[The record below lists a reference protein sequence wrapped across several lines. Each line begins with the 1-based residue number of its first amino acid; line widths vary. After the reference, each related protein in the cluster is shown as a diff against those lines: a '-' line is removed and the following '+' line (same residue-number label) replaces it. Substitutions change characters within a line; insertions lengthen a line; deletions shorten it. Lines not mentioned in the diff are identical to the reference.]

1 MAACQDVLPTPL
13 GIGHAPSGGG
23 CGHHLVESIHAGV
36 SAAIPRRALRADGL
50 LHTLRRVSTW
60 FLLGAL
66 PVVIVLAPLVVGFHH
81 GTGAWALD
89 FNGNFVVPARDILRG
104 VSPYH
109 THYLEHVRAAV
120 AAGRRPDQFSH
131 GVFATYPAPALL
143 IGVPFTYLPAAVAEW
158 LWVGL
163 MVVSAALAL
172 HLAGARDWRV
182 YGAAL
187 LTPAMGTSLAYGT
200 VNCALMLGLAA
211 TWRWRDRAWRCGAAL
226 GALIALKLI
235 FLPLLAWLV
244 LTRRWL
250 AAVASCACAAAL
262 WLVGWALIGFHGFTG
277 YPHVLS
283 LLSGIEQ
290 RQGFSTV
297 SNALALGLGERV
309 ASVVPYVLGAGV
321 TALLWVA
328 VRRGGPRAD
337 AHGFLLAVLAMLVLS
352 PIVWLHYLVL
362 LLVPLAV
369 LRPRFGLAWLMPC
382 LLWALPFA
390 GYTPANPLQRVA
402 VIAAILGTVAFAIG
416 PRRLRPAF
424 SPSGGGTLSG
434 WR

>member
-1 MAACQDVLPTPL
+1 
-13 GIGHAPSGGG
+13 
-23 CGHHLVESIHAGV
+23 V
-36 SAAIPRRALRADGL
+36 SAAIPRRAIHVDGL
-50 LHTLRRVSTW
+50 KRTLGRVSTW
-60 FLLGAL
+60 LLLGAL
-66 PVVIVLAPLVVGFHH
+66 PVVIVFAPLIVGFHN

-89 FNGNFVVPARDILRG
+89 FNGNFVRPARDILNG

-109 THYLEHVRAAV
+109 TAYLEHVRAAV
-120 AAGRRPDQFSH
+120 AHGVRPDRFSK

-143 IGVPFTYLPAAVAEW
+143 IGVPFTYLPAALAEW
-158 LWVGL
+158 LWLGL
-163 MVVSAALAL
+163 MVSCAALAL
-172 HLAGARDWRV
+172 RIVGVRDWRV

-211 TWRWRDRAWRCGAAL
+211 TWRWRDQAWRAGAAL

-244 LTRRWL
+244 FTRRWP
-250 AAVASCACAAAL
+250 AAIASCVCALSL
-262 WLVGWALIGFHGFTG
+262 WLVGWALIGFHGLTD
-277 YPHVLS
+277 YPHILS
-283 LLSGIEQ
+283 LLSGIER

-297 SNALALGLGERV
+297 SNALAFGLGDRV
-309 ASVVPYVLGAGV
+309 ASVMPYVLGAGV
-321 TALLWVA
+321 TALLWLA
-328 VRRGGPRAD
+328 VRRGDPRAD
-337 AHGFLLAVLAMLVLS
+337 AHGFLLAVLAMLVFS
-352 PIVWLHYLVL
+352 PIVWLHYLVF

-369 LRPRFGLAWLMPC
+369 LRPRFGVAWLMPS

-390 GYTPANPLQRVA
+390 GYTPANPLQRTA

-416 PRRLRPAF
+416 PRNLRPLF
-424 SPSGGGTLSG
+424 SLRSRGSGGTLPG

>member
-1 MAACQDVLPTPL
+1 
-13 GIGHAPSGGG
+13 
-23 CGHHLVESIHAGV
+23 V
-36 SAAIPRRALRADGL
+36 SAAIPRRSLHFDGL
-50 LHTLRRVSTW
+50 KRTLGRVSTW
-60 FLLGAL
+60 LLLGAL
-66 PVVIVLAPLVVGFHH
+66 PVLIVFAPLIVGFHN

-89 FNGNFVVPARDILRG
+89 FNGNFVTPARDILRG

-109 THYLEHVRAAV
+109 TAYLEHVRAAV
-120 AAGRRPDQFSH
+120 SAGHRPDEFSK

-158 LWVGL
+158 LWLGF
-163 MVVSAALAL
+163 MVASAALAL
-172 HLAGARDWRV
+172 RLVGVRDWRV

-211 TWRWRDRAWRCGAAL
+211 TWRWRDQAWRAGAAL

-244 LTRRWL
+244 FTRRWS
-250 AAVASCACAAAL
+250 AAVASCACALSL
-262 WLVGWALIGFHGFTG
+262 WLVGWALIGFNSLAE

-283 LLSGIEQ
+283 LLSGIEK

-297 SNALALGLGERV
+297 ATALALGLSDRA

-321 TALLWVA
+321 TALLWLA
-328 VRRGGPRAD
+328 VRRGGARAD
-337 AHGFLLAVLAMLVLS
+337 AHGFLLAVLAMLVFS
-352 PIVWLHYLVL
+352 PILWLHYLVF

-369 LRPRFGLAWLMPC
+369 LRPRFGVAWLMPS
-382 LLWALPFA
+382 LLWAMPFA
-390 GYTPANPLQRVA
+390 GYTPANPIQRMA
-402 VIAAILGTVAFAIG
+402 VIAAILGAVVLAIG
-416 PRRLRPAF
+416 PRQLLPAF
-424 SPSGGGTLSG
+424 RPSRSGTIPG